1 MFTDVTLICGGVE
14 FPAHKLLLSA
24 ASDYFSAMFT
34 SGMVEAERDR
44 VEIHGMEPGA
54 LKVLVDYCYT
64 GKGSKVKGTL

>member
-1 MFTDVTLICGGVE
+1 
-14 FPAHKLLLSA
+14 
-24 ASDYFSAMFT
+24 MFT

-64 GKGSKVKGTL
+64 GKEYSVKGTILRSAIELFILLGYPQRLD